1 MKNWTTAKI
10 KATKGSSRIACIT
23 AYDFAFAKMADATG
37 IPLILVG
44 DSLGMTTLGY
54 STTLPVTMNDM
65 LHHTAAV
72 ARGTSNA
79 LIVADMPFLSYQIS
93 IEESIRNAGR
103 FLQEAGA
110 DAVKIE
116 GGAIRKECIEAL
128 TGNGIPVLGH
138 IGLLPQ
144 SINQLGGFKVQG
156 KSREAADQLIRDA
169 EILTEAGVFAI
180 VLECV
185 PPDIAALVT
194 AAAAVPVIGI
204 GSGSACDGQIL
215 VMNDLLGLTENT
227 PARFVKQYA
236 SLAPQ
241 VKDAFSCYLEEVQS
255 GVYPAKEHCY
265 SASQSSGK
273 TS

>member
-1 MKNWTTAKI
+1 MKKWTTAKI
-10 KATKGSSRIACIT
+10 KASKGSCKIACLT
-23 AYDFAFAKMADATG
+23 AYDYAFAKMADDAG

-54 STTLPVTMNDM
+54 SNTLPVTMNDM

-72 ARGTSNA
+72 SRGAKNA
-79 LIVADMPFLSYQIS
+79 LVVADMPFLSYQVS

-116 GGAIRKECIEAL
+116 GGAIRSECIKTL

-144 SINQLGGFKVQG
+144 SVNQLGGFKVQG
-156 KSREAADQLIRDA
+156 KSREAAQELIRDS
-169 EILTEAGVFAI
+169 EILTESGVFAI

-194 AAAAVPVIGI
+194 AASSVPVIGV
-204 GSGSACDGQIL
+204 GSGPACDGQML
-215 VMNDLLGLTENT
+215 VMNDLLGISEGAA
-227 PARFVKQYA
+227 PRFVKKYA
-236 SLAPQ
+236 DLASSA
-241 VKDAFSCYLEEVQS
+241 KKAFSNYLDEVNS
-255 GVYPAKEHCY
+255 GVFPALEHCY
-265 SASQSSGK
+265 SESESSKK

>member
-1 MKNWTTAKI
+1 MKKWTTAEI
-10 KATKGSSRIACIT
+10 RASKGSHKITCIT
-23 AYDFAFAKMADATG
+23 AYDFAFAEIADAVG

-44 DSLGMTTLGY
+44 DSLGMTFLGY
-54 STTLPVTMNDM
+54 TTTLPVTMSDM

-72 ARGTSNA
+72 ARGASNA
-79 LIVADMPFLSYQIS
+79 LIVADMPFLSYQVS

-116 GGAIRKECIEAL
+116 GGSIRKGCIEAL

-144 SINQLGGFKVQG
+144 SINQIGGFKVQG
-156 KSREAADQLIRDA
+156 KTRESAEELIRDA

-204 GSGSACDGQIL
+204 GSGSACDGQIM
-215 VMNDLLGLTENT
+215 VMNDLLGLSEKK
-227 PARFVKQYA
+227 PPRFVKQYA
-236 SLAPQ
+236 KLAPLI
-241 VKDAFSCYLEEVQS
+241 KEAFTRYLEEVTT
-255 GVYPAKEHCY
+255 GVYPGLEHCY
-265 SASQSSGK
+265 SESQPSVK